1 LQQVFNLIITPF
13 FTGFVGYFTNYLA
26 IKMLFRPHKRKWYS
40 FGWQG
45 VIPRNR
51 DKLAREIGKLVG
63 NELIQ
68 EKDILKSIKNDHF
81 QSILRDFIRK
91 EIKKNLDR
99 DIYLGDILD
108 KIGIDSR
115 DTIKSFLQKIQKDN
129 YINDIL
135 NNFLIKTFSTLIDTF
150 MNHKLGD
157 IDLNKDDI
165 CHNLS
170 RNIIEKGQW
179 QQNVINELKVKL
191 YDSLYSGKSLVDI
204 LPEQVIKKADDLSP
218 VIAEK
223 FIHCLRQ
230 ILNDPTIKIKIT
242 TKLINWKNSYFSSSF
257 FDQIKLGVLNIFLH
271 EDKIAELVENE
282 LPKIVNAIVEDKIT
296 LENIKTSIKTQ
307 INSIVNK
314 PLHHYVE
321 FFGIDNTHALINSI
335 SVSLGNYLK
344 SEKFSKL
351 IFDFLIK
358 SMEKNRDLTFKEILN
373 STGIDIKQLFNN
385 LVSLEIVLSDLD
397 SVATFIN
404 SIIKKINLTS
414 TLKGINE
421 ETYDKLS
428 NSIQNEINIILDR
441 NIPEIVRNLNIPNIV
456 EERIKSLNIYQLEG
470 LLFSFMADQFQ
481 WINIL
486 GFILGF
492 IFGMIQSILILI
504 YGG

>member
-1 LQQVFNLIITPF
+1 
-13 FTGFVGYFTNYLA
+13 
-26 IKMLFRPHKRKWYS
+26 MLFRPHKRRWYS

-204 LPEQVIKKADDLSP
+204 LPEQVIKKG
-218 VIAEK
+218 
-223 FIHCLRQ
+223 R
-230 ILNDPTIKIKIT
+230 
-242 TKLINWKNSYFSSSF
+242 
-257 FDQIKLGVLNIFLH
+257 
-271 EDKIAELVENE
+271 
-282 LPKIVNAIVEDKIT
+282 
-296 LENIKTSIKTQ
+296 
-307 INSIVNK
+307 
-314 PLHHYVE
+314 
-321 FFGIDNTHALINSI
+321 
-335 SVSLGNYLK
+335 
-344 SEKFSKL
+344 
-351 IFDFLIK
+351 
-358 SMEKNRDLTFKEILN
+358 
-373 STGIDIKQLFNN
+373 
-385 LVSLEIVLSDLD
+385 
-397 SVATFIN
+397 
-404 SIIKKINLTS
+404 
-414 TLKGINE
+414 
-421 ETYDKLS
+421 
-428 NSIQNEINIILDR
+428 
-441 NIPEIVRNLNIPNIV
+441 
-456 EERIKSLNIYQLEG
+456 
-470 LLFSFMADQFQ
+470 
-481 WINIL
+481 
-486 GFILGF
+486 
-492 IFGMIQSILILI
+492 
-504 YGG
+504 